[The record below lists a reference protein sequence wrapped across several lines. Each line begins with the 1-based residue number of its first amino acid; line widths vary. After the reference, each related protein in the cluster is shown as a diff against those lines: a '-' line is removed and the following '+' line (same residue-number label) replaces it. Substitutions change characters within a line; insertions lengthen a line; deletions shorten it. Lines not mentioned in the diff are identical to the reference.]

1 MLERAHPHVVPLS
14 VYFKTFAALLVG
26 LALTV
31 LAAGVHIGPEGTSF
45 FNNVV
50 AMTIAVAKAV
60 LVVLYFMHLR
70 YDNLFYSFIFL
81 VGLVFVGLFISLA
94 LLDTFQYQPDIQSP
108 PPSAAA
114 SAQWLRAPASV

>member
-60 LVVLYFMHLR
+60 LVVLYFMHVR
-70 YDNLFYSFIFL
+70 YGTRLVWMWAASGFVWFLLLFIAFCDYL
-81 VGLVFVGLFISLA
+81 TRVFVPG
-94 LLDTFQYQPDIQSP
+94 
-108 PPSAAA
+108 
-114 SAQWLRAPASV
+114 W